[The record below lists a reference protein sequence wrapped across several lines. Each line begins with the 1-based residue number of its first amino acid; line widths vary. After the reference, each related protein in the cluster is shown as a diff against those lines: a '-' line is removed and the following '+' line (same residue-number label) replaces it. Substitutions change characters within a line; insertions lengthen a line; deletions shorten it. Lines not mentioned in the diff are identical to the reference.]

1 MSIFFT
7 IIIVYFVKFKMAAS
21 NLSQI
26 FNSNNDPSLENTTLG
41 KDSLSSDSVRIHV
54 ILPDSGQLHI
64 ASIEL
69 FKKSKMAA
77 SGHLEICITLIR
89 SNNCNRISLIH
100 LNSIL

>member
-21 NLSQI
+21 NLSFIGEHHQYI
-26 FNSNNDPSLENTTLG
+26 LG
-41 KDSLSSDSVRIHV
+41 KDSFLSDSVRIHV

-89 SNNCNRISLIH
+89 SNNCSRISLIP